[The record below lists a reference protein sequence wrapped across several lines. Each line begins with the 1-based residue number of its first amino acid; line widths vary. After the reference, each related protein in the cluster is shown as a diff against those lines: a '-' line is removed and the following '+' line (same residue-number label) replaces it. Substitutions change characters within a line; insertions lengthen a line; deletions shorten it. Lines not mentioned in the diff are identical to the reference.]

1 MDKFPFIKQTKKITK
16 EEFQAELISLLK
28 EFPYPYPQTR
38 KSKTTMFERLRSKR
52 LLSVLI
58 SESVISEIKCALEIF
73 EIEQSAMAFGDKKRR
88 DGSTQFHRSMIEAMD
103 LHFAQ
108 VLVLLK
114 KYKIDDDW
122 IAEYLSA
129 AKAQMDKDFR
139 ALRPLSFPIQLAP
152 QAKAWNDMVCSVYDI
167 LTTELSKAG
176 TTWGHKELA
185 FQLTSIICSPSALFS
200 PGSGISPQAV
210 RKIIERRDKLGQKT
224 S

>member
-1 MDKFPFIKQTKKITK
+1 M
-16 EEFQAELISLLK
+16 
-28 EFPYPYPQTR
+28 
-38 KSKTTMFERLRSKR
+38 
-52 LLSVLI
+52 
-58 SESVISEIKCALEIF
+58 SEIKCALEMF
-73 EIEQSAMAFGDKKRR
+73 EIEQSAMAFEDKKRR
-88 DGSTQFHRSMIEAMD
+88 DGSTQFHRSMIEAID
-103 LHFAQ
+103 LHFTQ

-139 ALRPLSFPIQLAP
+139 ALRPLSFPVQPAP
-152 QAKAWNDMVCSVYDI
+152 QAKAWNDMVWSVYDI
-167 LTTELSKAG
+167 LTNEFSKAG

-185 FQLTSIICSPSALFS
+185 LQLTSIICSPSALFS
-200 PGSGISPQAV
+200 PGSSISPQAV